1 MASSKNKAEHRPE
14 ILSAPW
20 EQSYATYLSGRAVL
34 DGVDALAQEME
45 AYWGVD
51 RLRLLVPEDLR
62 EKFDRQRFKLNSAVM
77 HGELIEV
84 QREGQRMI
92 LAWRTLHQEA
102 IVSGAEKLSDEVW
115 ETVTDDGT
123 VIAIVRTTA
132 QAHRMAGPRHKT
144 GRRMALYTLDEVARL
159 LVASDA
165 VLRAKLQWPGAEVV
179 RVRRPTDPIKD
190 IPARARHLDDPWE
203 DIDDILRGTPLG
215 RKQEG
220 KR

>member
-1 MASSKNKAEHRPE
+1 MPSSRKKAEHKPSPV
-14 ILSAPW
+14 SAEW

-45 AYWGVD
+45 AYWGCD
-51 RLRLLVPEDLR
+51 RLRLLVPEDMR
-62 EKFDRQRFKLNSAVM
+62 ERFDRQRFKLNSAIM
-77 HGELIEV
+77 HGDLAEV
-84 QREGQRMI
+84 QREGHRML
-92 LAWRTLHQEA
+92 LAWRTLHNEA
-102 IVSGAEKLSDEVW
+102 TVSGAEKLADEVW

-132 QAHRMAGPRHKT
+132 QAQRMGGPRHKT
-144 GRRMALYTLDEVARL
+144 GRRMVLYTLDEVARL
-159 LVASDA
+159 LTASDA

-190 IPARARHLDDPWE
+190 IPARARSLDDPWE
-203 DIDDILRGTPLG
+203 DMDEILRGTPLG